1 MAQNLFRGVGKKNKK
16 GKEVKGKSFG
26 LAHCFKE
33 LENEEKWRTRE
44 LKVKEKKAYKNTV
57 EANIVDDDEA

>member
-44 LKVKEKKAYKNTV
+44 LKVKEKNTR
-57 EANIVDDDEA
+57 